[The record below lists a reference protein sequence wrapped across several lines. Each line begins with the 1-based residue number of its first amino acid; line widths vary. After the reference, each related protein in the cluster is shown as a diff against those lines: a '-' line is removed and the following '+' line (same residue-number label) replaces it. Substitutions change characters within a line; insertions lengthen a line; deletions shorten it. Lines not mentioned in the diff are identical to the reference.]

1 MRILKVLAIALCL
14 TMAIPVSFAQKGSK
28 KAKNTKSA
36 KATTGDV
43 AAGKD
48 LFEAKCSVCHNAD
61 STEKKIGPGLK
72 GVKDGKL
79 PSGKPATHDVIMDV
93 LNTGGGAM
101 PPYKDMLTNEE
112 KENVIAYVMTL

>member
-1 MRILKVLAIALCL
+1 MKTLKILMVALCL
-14 TMAIPVSFAQKGSK
+14 SLIVPASFAQQKTK
-28 KAKNTKSA
+28 KAKAGKVA
-36 KATTGDV
+36 KAGGDA

-48 LFEAKCSVCHNAD
+48 LFEGKCSVCHNAD
-61 STEKKIGPGLK
+61 SAEKKIGPGLK

-79 PSGKPATHDVIMDV
+79 PSGKPATHDGMLEQ

-101 PPYKDMLTNEE
+101 PPYKDILTDEE